1 VIRSAISR
9 WRVGLIDTAAANR
22 LLTWRP
28 DHVMIDVARPAAD
41 DVLTRL
47 RTSGSFAFRSLT
59 PWAGAPATVP
69 PPAPYLLDT
78 QMEPDD
84 LEAALRVLMRRSNQE
99 AVERGVPVLYLSFG
113 TLTWADR
120 DGARYASPLMLVPV
134 RLVAT
139 EPEQPP
145 MLEPTDDDPVI
156 NPALSLELARD
167 RITLPRPADLA
178 HVALS
183 ELLDRVRAAIAGQD
197 GWLVSETAV
206 LSCFP
211 PMKEAM
217 YQDLL
222 DHEDLAAAHPAV
234 RALASGGR
242 AGDGPPPGEV
252 RGQLAGVSAAGEH
265 PPVILAADSAQRAC
279 VMAALA
285 GRSFTLD
292 GPPGTGK
299 SQTIANMIGALLHAG
314 KTVLVVSEKAAALDM
329 VAQRLTGAGLG
340 GYLLELHSDK
350 ATRKAVAASL
360 ASALDPVA
368 AMPAAVPPG
377 NTTVPSGDT
386 AATDTAPAPGDAVV
400 LSQDAG
406 AAGRQRAELRE
417 YAHAVNR
424 VRDPLGY
431 SLHDVLVMI
440 ASLRTVPA
448 SPATGPA
455 PARMTPEVLGE
466 IRRTAAALAA
476 VWRPAV
482 QGRSFPWRGVTEQ
495 GSMDGRLY
503 EAASALETLA
513 RVARVN
519 QVLAD
524 ATGLTRPSDAH
535 ALAQLLDHLLT
546 WPEGIPDEWLMV
558 DTLDVAEA
566 AVTQVTSAL
575 TAIAARD
582 TQASRAAG
590 VPWSA
595 IPQRTALPAD
605 GGAELAAL
613 KPACVDVG
621 SLGGGQ
627 IIRLAR
633 EFSATAE
640 ALERWLGTISGLA
653 ATLGLQRPITFS
665 NANDLLAIAG
675 LTGEPDRP
683 ERAWLSVAG
692 QRAASN
698 AAQALYDA
706 HRALAGAESAARSY
720 FTPDALGQD
729 VTGLAARFANDYQ
742 GLGKLSAAYRAD
754 KRIVAAITREGTAE
768 DTAQGQLGLAAA
780 WKTAADALA
789 AAESRHAALLGP
801 HYAGRA
807 TDFTRLDRA
816 LSNAAAAVRCAR
828 GHDLSRAADYISRDA
843 APRGALIGTVTEA
856 RQYLSA
862 WQAALAPPPA
872 IAPRPELQE
881 GTVWEAIVWLRAHL
895 APLHAASEF
904 TRALDEAAGRPL
916 TFGQARQLVALR
928 EAAED
933 ARAQL
938 AARDAIFRDV
948 CGQLY
953 AGAASDITALRDAL
967 EWARRLRTMITG
979 GPGPLTPADLDAV
992 ESAVPADRLAKA
1004 ADAWQEAC
1012 AALLAAFSPQRRPEL
1027 AAELDDY
1034 SAGYQL
1040 VEAMF
1045 NDPGGRDVW
1054 HAYQAARASLAGHGM
1069 DAAIDFCIAE
1079 RIEPA
1084 RVPQVIERA
1093 LLQEWADY
1101 QLRGD
1106 QALAPLRA
1114 AGHDAL
1120 VGRYQQLDRAVMAE
1134 AAEDVVRACHRRRPR
1149 DDTSEA
1155 AVIRMEAAKKTG
1167 HLPVR
1172 ELLDRARHLTQAVKP
1187 CVLTTPLAI
1196 SQYLPA
1202 GLTFDVVV
1210 FDEASRIS
1218 PADAING
1225 IYRANSVILAGDQR
1239 QLPPAGDCGSIASGD
1254 GEQWPA
1260 EFEGTSDLE
1269 SVLDIAKRSG
1279 VFADLTLRWHY
1290 RSQHKALIAF
1300 PNAAFY
1306 DDCLRPVPGG
1316 RPEASGGPEAGVELF
1331 YAEGTYRGPT
1341 ARGNPGEAARVAER
1355 VIHHYTTRPDLSLG
1369 VVTFS
1374 ETQAEA
1380 IETALGKARK
1390 LHPGLDRFFGADRL
1404 HGFFVKSAAAAQG
1417 DERDVLI
1424 LSVGYGPDEK
1434 GQVTKDFGALRGPAG
1449 WRLLNVAVT
1458 RARYRTE
1465 IVSSIRADD
1474 IPESVTGDG
1483 VQCLRHYLNY
1493 AAEAGLATTG
1503 PGEAPAHAGAR
1514 TGKKGAGTTGLLRHV
1529 MRADSG
1535 GGG

>member
-1 VIRSAISR
+1 MSTQIEWGAVRDDGAGPPSADREAVIRSAISR

-22 LLTWRP
+22 LLTLQP
-28 DHVMIDVARPAAD
+28 GSDAMIEIARPAAD

-47 RTSGSFAFRSLT
+47 KTGGSFAFRSLT
-59 PWAGAPATVP
+59 PWAGAPDTVP

-78 QMEPDD
+78 KMEPDD
-84 LEAALRVLMRRSNQE
+84 LEVALRVLMRRSNQE
-99 AVERGVPVLYLSFG
+99 AVERGAPVLYLSFG

-120 DGARYASPLMLVPV
+120 DRARYASPLMLVPV

-145 MLEPTDDDPVI
+145 MLEPTDDDPII
-156 NPALSLELARD
+156 NPALTLELARD
-167 RITLPRPADLA
+167 RIALPRPADLA
-178 HVALS
+178 QVALS
-183 ELLDRVRAAIAGQD
+183 GLLDRVRAAVAGKD
-197 GWLVSETAV
+197 GWLVSETTI

-222 DHEDLAAAHPAV
+222 EHEDLAAAHPAV
-234 RALASGGR
+234 RALAGSGR
-242 AGDGPPPGEV
+242 AGIEPPLGAV
-252 RGQLAGVSAAGEH
+252 MGQPAGAAGEG
-265 PPVILAADSAQRAC
+265 PPAILAADSAQRAC
-279 VMAALA
+279 IMAALA

-314 KTVLVVSEKAAALDM
+314 KTVLVVSEKAAALDV
-329 VAQRLTGAGLG
+329 VAERLTGAGLG

-350 ATRKAVAASL
+350 ATRVAVAASL
-360 ASALDPVA
+360 ASALDPVPV
-368 AMPAAVPPG
+368 MPAAVPPG
-377 NTTVPSGDT
+377 HAGAPSGDT
-386 AATDTAPAPGDAVV
+386 GAPSGDAAVR
-400 LSQDAG
+400 SGDTG
-406 AAGRQRAELRE
+406 AARHWRAELRE

-431 SLHDVLVMI
+431 SLHDVLAMI
-440 ASLRTVPA
+440 ASLRAVPA
-448 SPATGPA
+448 ASAAGPA
-455 PARMTPEVLGE
+455 PVRLTAQVLGE
-466 IRRTAAALAA
+466 IRRAAAALAA
-476 VWRPAV
+476 AWQPAA
-482 QGRSFPWRGVTEQ
+482 QGRSFPWRGVTER
-495 GSMDGRLY
+495 GPMDGRLY

-513 RVARVN
+513 RVARSN

-546 WPEGIPDEWLMV
+546 WPEGIPDEWLTV

-566 AVTQVTSAL
+566 AVSQITSSL
-575 TAIAARD
+575 TAIAARE
-582 TQASRAAG
+582 TQAARAAG

-595 IPQRTALPAD
+595 IPQRAALPAAN
-605 GGAELAAL
+605 GAALAAL
-613 KPACVDVG
+613 KPACVDVS
-621 SLGGGQ
+621 SLRAGQ

-633 EFSATAE
+633 EFSATADL
-640 ALERWLGTISGLA
+640 LERWLATISGLA
-653 ATLGLQRPITFS
+653 AKLGLPPPVTFAS
-665 NANDLLAIAG
+665 ANDLLTVAR
-675 LTGEPDRP
+675 LTGEIDRP
-683 ERAWLSVAG
+683 ERVWLSVAG
-692 QRAASN
+692 QRTASI

-706 HRALAGAESAARSY
+706 HRALAEAEAAARGY
-720 FTPDALGQD
+720 FTPDALRQD
-729 VTGLAARFANDYQ
+729 ATGLATRFANDYQ
-742 GLGKLSAAYRAD
+742 GLGRLSAAYRAD
-754 KRIVAAITREGTAE
+754 KRIVAAFTREGMAEETAL
-768 DTAQGQLGLAAA
+768 GHLGLAAA
-780 WKTAADALA
+780 WKNAAEAVA
-789 AAESRHAALLGP
+789 VAESRHAALLGP

-816 LSNAAAAVRCAR
+816 LTNAATAVRCAR
-828 GHDLSRAADYISRDA
+828 GQDLSRAADYISRDA
-843 APRGALIGTVTEA
+843 APNGAVNGTVAEA

-862 WQAALAPPPA
+862 WQTALAPPPA
-872 IAPRPELQE
+872 IAPRPELQD
-881 GTVWEAIVWLRAHL
+881 GTIWEAIGWLRAHL
-895 APLHAASEF
+895 EPLHAASEF
-904 TRALDEAAGRPL
+904 TRALDEVAGRPL

-928 EAAED
+928 EATED

-938 AARDAIFRDV
+938 AARDAIFQDV

-953 AGAASDITALRDAL
+953 AGAATDVTALRDAL
-967 EWARRLRTMITG
+967 EWARRLRAMITG
-979 GPGPLTPADLDAV
+979 GSGPLTPAHLDAV

-1027 AAELDDY
+1027 GAELDDY

-1040 VEAMF
+1040 LEAMF

-1054 HAYQAARASLAGHGM
+1054 HAFHAARASLAGHGM
-1069 DAAIDFCIAE
+1069 AAAVDFCIAE

-1084 RVPQVIERA
+1084 QVPQVIERA
-1093 LLQEWADY
+1093 LLEEWADY

-1106 QALAPLRA
+1106 PALAPLRA
-1114 AGHDAL
+1114 AGPDAL
-1120 VGRYQQLDRAVMAE
+1120 VDRYQELDRALTAA
-1134 AAEDVVRACHRRRPR
+1134 AAEDVIGACNRRRPGN
-1149 DDTSEA
+1149 DTSESA
-1155 AVIRMEAAKKTG
+1155 IIRMEAAKKAG
-1167 HLPVR
+1167 HMPVR
-1172 ELLDRARHLTQAVKP
+1172 ELLDQARHLTQAVKP
-1187 CVLTTPLAI
+1187 CILTTPLAV

-1202 GLTFDVVV
+1202 GLNFDVVV

-1225 IYRANSVILAGDQR
+1225 IYRANSVILAGDLR
-1239 QLPPAGDCGSIASGD
+1239 QLPPAGACSGIASGD
-1254 GEQWPA
+1254 GEQWSA

-1279 VFADLTLRWHY
+1279 AFGDLTLRWHY

-1306 DDCLRPVPGG
+1306 GGCLRPLPGVG
-1316 RPEASGGPEAGVELF
+1316 TKAGGGPDAGIELF
-1331 YAEGTYRGPT
+1331 YAEGAYRGPA
-1341 ARGNPGEAARVAER
+1341 ARDNPGEAARVAQR
-1355 VIHHYTTRPDLSLG
+1355 VIYHYTTRPDLSLG

-1374 ETQAEA
+1374 EAQAEA
-1380 IETALGKARK
+1380 IERALGKARK
-1390 LHPGLDRFFGADRL
+1390 LHPGLDRFFGTDRL
-1404 HGFFVKSAAAAQG
+1404 RGFFVKSAVAAQG

-1434 GQVTKDFGALRGPAG
+1434 GQITKDFGPLRGPPG

-1458 RARYRTE
+1458 RARYRAE

-1483 VQCLRHYLNY
+1483 VQHLRRYLGY
-1493 AAEAGLATTG
+1493 AAEAC
-1503 PGEAPAHAGAR
+1503 PAAITAR
-1514 TGKKGAGTTGLLRHV
+1514 VT
-1529 MRADSG
+1529 
-1535 GGG
+1535 

>member
-1 VIRSAISR
+1 
-9 WRVGLIDTAAANR
+9 
-22 LLTWRP
+22 
-28 DHVMIDVARPAAD
+28 MIEVARPAPD
-41 DVLTRL
+41 DVLSRL
-47 RTSGSFAFRSLT
+47 RAGGSFAFRSLT

-78 QMEPDD
+78 KMAPDD
-84 LEAALRVLMRRSNQE
+84 LEAALRVLRRRSSQE
-99 AVERGVPVLYLSFG
+99 AAERGTPVLYLSFG
-113 TLTWADR
+113 TLTWADQ
-120 DGARYASPLMLVPV
+120 DGARHASPVMLVPV

-156 NPALSLELARD
+156 NPALRLELARD
-167 RITLPRPADLA
+167 RITLPRSADLA

-183 ELLDRVRAAIAGQD
+183 GLLGRVRAAAAGKD

-222 DHEDLAAAHPAV
+222 EHEDLAAAHPAV
-234 RALASGGR
+234 RALAGDGR
-242 AGDGPPPGEV
+242 AGDDPSLGAV
-252 RGQLAGVSAAGEH
+252 TGQLAGVGAAGEN

-279 VMAALA
+279 IMAALA

-314 KTVLVVSEKAAALDM
+314 KTVLVVSEKAAALDV
-329 VAQRLTGAGLG
+329 VAERLAAAGLG
-340 GYLLELHSDK
+340 GHLLELHSDK

-360 ASALDPVA
+360 ASALDPAPATPA
-368 AMPAAVPPG
+368 ADVAVPPG
-377 NTTVPSGDT
+377 DTTVPSG
-386 AATDTAPAPGDAVV
+386 G
-400 LSQDAG
+400 AG
-406 AAGRQRAELRE
+406 ADHQRAELRD
-417 YAHAVNR
+417 YSHAVNR
-424 VRDPLGY
+424 VRDPLGH
-431 SLHDVLVMI
+431 SLHDVLAMI
-440 ASLRTVPA
+440 ASLRAVPA
-448 SPATGPA
+448 APAAGPA
-455 PARMTPEVLGE
+455 PVRVTAEVLAE

-476 VWRPAV
+476 AWRPVAE
-482 QGRSFPWRGVTEQ
+482 GPSFPWRGVTER
-495 GSMDGRLY
+495 GAMDGRLY
-503 EAASALETLA
+503 EAASALETLGRA
-513 RVARVN
+513 AQGN

-524 ATGLTRPSDAH
+524 TTGLARPSDAH
-535 ALAQLLDHLLT
+535 ALARLLDHLLT
-546 WPEGIPDEWLMV
+546 WPEGMPDEWLTV
-558 DTLDVAEA
+558 DSLDVADA
-566 AVTQVTSAL
+566 AVSQVTSAL
-575 TAIAARD
+575 TAIAARE

-590 VPWSA
+590 VPWSS
-595 IPQRTALPAD
+595 IPQRTALPAAD
-605 GGAELAAL
+605 GTALAAL
-613 KPACVDVG
+613 KPACIDVS
-621 SLGGGQ
+621 SLGDGQ

-633 EFSATAE
+633 ELSATAE
-640 ALERWLGTISGLA
+640 ALERWLGAISRLA
-653 ATLGLQRPITFS
+653 ATLGLQRPVTFS
-665 NANDLLAIAG
+665 NANDLLTIAR
-675 LTGEPDRP
+675 LTGERDRP

-706 HRALAGAESAARSY
+706 HRALAETEAAARSC
-720 FTPDALGQD
+720 FTPDALRQD
-729 VTGLAARFANDYQ
+729 VTGLATRFASDYQ

-754 KRIVAAITREGTAE
+754 KRVVAAFTREGTAE
-768 DTAQGQLGLAAA
+768 ETAQRQLGLAAA
-780 WKTAADALA
+780 WKNATEALA

-807 TDFTRLDRA
+807 TDFTRLDRE
-816 LSNAAAAVRCAR
+816 LTNAATAVRCAR
-828 GHDLSRAADYISRDA
+828 GQDLSRAAEYISRDA
-843 APRGALIGTVTEA
+843 APHGAVSGAVTEA

-872 IAPRPELQE
+872 IAPRPELQD
-881 GTVWEAIVWLRAHL
+881 GAILEAIGWLRAHVG
-895 APLHAASEF
+895 PLQAASEF
-904 TRALDEAAGRPL
+904 THALGEASGRPL
-916 TFGQARQLVALR
+916 TFGQARQLIALR
-928 EAAED
+928 DAAET
-933 ARAQL
+933 ARAEL

-953 AGAASDITALRDAL
+953 AGAATDVTALRDAL
-967 EWARRLRTMITG
+967 EWARRLRAMITG
-979 GPGPLTPADLDAV
+979 GSGPLSPAELDAV

-1027 AAELDDY
+1027 GAELDDY

-1040 VEAMF
+1040 LEAMF

-1054 HAYQAARASLAGHGM
+1054 HAYQAARACLADHGM
-1069 DAAIDFCIAE
+1069 ATAIDFCIAE

-1093 LLQEWADY
+1093 LLQEWADC
-1101 QLRGD
+1101 QLRD
-1106 QALAPLRA
+1106 DPALAPLRA
-1114 AGHDAL
+1114 AGDDAL
-1120 VGRYQQLDRAVMAE
+1120 VDRYQQLDRALMAA
-1134 AAEDVVRACHRRRPR
+1134 AAEDVIGACDRRRPR
-1149 DDTSEA
+1149 NDTGESA
-1155 AVIRMEAAKKTG
+1155 IIRIEAAKKSG
-1167 HLPVR
+1167 HMPAC
-1172 ELLDRARHLTQAVKP
+1172 ELLDQARRLIPVVKP
-1187 CVLTTPLAI
+1187 CILATPLAI

-1202 GLTFDVVV
+1202 GLNFDVVV

-1218 PADAING
+1218 TADAING

-1239 QLPPAGDCGSIASGD
+1239 QLPPAGDCSAIASGD

-1260 EFEGTSDLE
+1260 EFEGNSDLE

-1279 VFADLTLRWHY
+1279 VFGDLTLPWHY

-1300 PNAAFY
+1300 SNAAFY
-1306 DDCLRPVPGG
+1306 DERLRPVPGG
-1316 RPEASGGPEAGVELF
+1316 GPEASGGPEAGIELF

-1341 ARGNPGEAARVAER
+1341 ARDNLSEAARVAQR
-1355 VIHHYTTRPDLSLG
+1355 VIYHYTTRPDLSLG

-1374 ETQAEA
+1374 EAQAGA

-1404 HGFFVKSAAAAQG
+1404 RGFFVKSAVTAQG

-1424 LSVGYGPDEK
+1424 LSVGFGPEEK
-1434 GQVTKDFGALRGPAG
+1434 GQVTKDFGPLRGPAG

-1458 RARYRTE
+1458 RARHRAE
-1465 IVSSIRADD
+1465 IVSSIRADE
-1474 IPESVTGDG
+1474 IPESVTGEG

-1493 AAEAGLATTG
+1493 AAGVGLVTTERAT
-1503 PGEAPAHAGAR
+1503 
-1514 TGKKGAGTTGLLRHV
+1514 
-1529 MRADSG
+1529 
-1535 GGG
+1535 

>member
-1 VIRSAISR
+1 M
-9 WRVGLIDTAAANR
+9 D
-22 LLTWRP
+22 
-28 DHVMIDVARPAAD
+28 
-41 DVLTRL
+41 
-47 RTSGSFAFRSLT
+47 
-59 PWAGAPATVP
+59 
-69 PPAPYLLDT
+69 
-78 QMEPDD
+78 PDD
-84 LEAALRVLMRRSNQE
+84 LEAALRVLLRRSNQE
-99 AVERGVPVLYLSFG
+99 AAERGVPVLYLWFG
-113 TLTWADR
+113 TLTWSDR

-145 MLEPTDDDPVI
+145 MLEPTDDDPMI

-178 HVALS
+178 QVTLS
-183 ELLDRVRAAIAGQD
+183 GLLDRIRAAVAGKA

-222 DHEDLAAAHPAV
+222 EHEDLAAAHPAV
-234 RALASGGR
+234 RALAGAGPTGGEPSG
-242 AGDGPPPGEV
+242 AVMGE
-252 RGQLAGVSAAGEH
+252 LAGVGAAGED

-279 VMAALA
+279 IMAALA
-285 GRSFTLD
+285 GHSFTLD

-314 KTVLVVSEKAAALDM
+314 KTALVVSEKAAALDV
-329 VAQRLTGAGLG
+329 VAERLTGAGLG
-340 GYLLELHSDK
+340 GYLLELHSDQ

-360 ASALDPVA
+360 AG
-368 AMPAAVPPG
+368 AMDTLPARPAAAPSEDTAAPSED
-377 NTTVPSGDT
+377 TAAPSEDTAAPSEDTAAPSGDT
-386 AATDTAPAPGDAVV
+386 AAPSGDTAVPPGDTA
-400 LSQDAG
+400 SGGPG

-417 YAHAVNR
+417 YDHAVNR

-431 SLHDVLVMI
+431 SLHDVLAMI
-440 ASLRTVPA
+440 ASLRTIPA
-448 SPATGPA
+448 APATGPA
-455 PARMTPEVLGE
+455 PGRMTAEVLGE

-476 VWRPAV
+476 AWRPAAE
-482 QGRSFPWRGVTEQ
+482 GRSFPWRGVTER

-513 RVARVN
+513 RVAQAN

-524 ATGLTRPSDAH
+524 ATGLTRPSDAP

-546 WPEGIPDEWLMV
+546 WPEGIPDEWLTV

-566 AVTQVTSAL
+566 AVNQVTSAL
-575 TAIAARD
+575 TAIAARQ

-595 IPQRTALPAD
+595 IPHRTALPAAD
-605 GGAELAAL
+605 GAALAAL
-613 KPACVDVG
+613 KPACADVSG
-621 SLGGGQ
+621 LGAGQ
-627 IIRLAR
+627 IVRLAR
-633 EFSATAE
+633 DFSAA
-640 ALERWLGTISGLA
+640 ADLLERWLSTISGLA
-653 ATLGLQRPITFS
+653 ATLGLRRPVTFS
-665 NANDLLAIAG
+665 NASELLTIAR
-675 LTGEPDRP
+675 LTGEADRP

-692 QRAASN
+692 QRAAST

-706 HRALAGAESAARSY
+706 HRALAEAETAARSY
-720 FTPDALGQD
+720 FTPDALRQD
-729 VTGLAARFANDYQ
+729 VAGLAARFANDYQ

-754 KRIVAAITREGTAE
+754 KRIVAAFTREGTAE
-768 DTAQGQLGLAAA
+768 ETAQGHLGLAAA
-780 WKTAADALA
+780 WKNAAEALA
-789 AAESRHAALLGP
+789 AAESKHAALLGP

-807 TDFTRLDRA
+807 TDFNWLDRA
-816 LSNAAAAVRCAR
+816 LTNAATAVRCAR
-828 GHDLSRAADYISRDA
+828 GQDLSRAADFISGDA
-843 APRGALIGTVTEA
+843 APNGSVSGTAAEA

-872 IAPRPELQE
+872 IAPRPELQD
-881 GTVWEAIVWLRAHL
+881 GTIWEAIVWLRAHL
-895 APLHAASEF
+895 EPLHAASEF
-904 TRALDEAAGRPL
+904 TRALDEVAGRLL

-928 EAAED
+928 EAAEA

-938 AARDAIFRDV
+938 AARDAIFQDV

-953 AGAASDITALRDAL
+953 AGAATDVTALRDAL

-979 GPGPLTPADLDAV
+979 GSGPLPPADLDAV

-1012 AALLAAFSPQRRPEL
+1012 AALLAAFSPERRPEL
-1027 AAELDDY
+1027 GAELDDY

-1040 VEAMF
+1040 LEAMF

-1069 DAAIDFCIAE
+1069 AAAVDFCIAE

-1093 LLQEWADY
+1093 LLQDWADY
-1101 QLRGD
+1101 QLRSD

-1114 AGHDAL
+1114 AGPDAL
-1120 VGRYQQLDRAVMAE
+1120 VDTYQQLDRALMAAAAEDIIGACNRRRQRNDTSESAIIAAE
-1134 AAEDVVRACHRRRPR
+1134 AARKDGQ
-1149 DDTSEA
+1149 
-1155 AVIRMEAAKKTG
+1155 I
-1167 HLPVR
+1167 PVR
-1172 ELLDRARHLTQAVKP
+1172 ELLDQAGHLIQVVKP
-1187 CVLTTPLAI
+1187 CILATPLAI

-1202 GLTFDVVV
+1202 GLNFDVVV

-1225 IYRANSVILAGDQR
+1225 IFRGKSVIVAGDQR
-1239 QLPPAGDCGSIASGD
+1239 QLPPAGGYSSITSGD

-1260 EFEGTSDLE
+1260 ELDETSDLE

-1279 VFADLTLRWHY
+1279 AFGDIPLRWHY

-1306 DDCLRPVPGG
+1306 RGCLRPVPRGGTESSGG
-1316 RPEASGGPEAGVELF
+1316 REAGIEVF

-1341 ARGNPGEAARVAER
+1341 ARDNPSEATRVAQR
-1355 VIHHYTTRPDLSLG
+1355 VIHHYTARPDLSLG

-1374 ETQAEA
+1374 EAQAEA

-1404 HGFFVKSAAAAQG
+1404 RGFFVKSAAAAQG

-1434 GQVTKDFGALRGPAG
+1434 GQVTNDFGPLRGPAG
-1449 WRLLNVAVT
+1449 WRLINVAVT
-1458 RARYRTE
+1458 RARYRAE
-1465 IVSSIRADD
+1465 IISSIRAGD

-1483 VQCLRHYLNY
+1483 VQHLRRYLGY
-1493 AAEAGLATTG
+1493 AAEASPAT
-1503 PGEAPAHAGAR
+1503 AFAR
-1514 TGKKGAGTTGLLRHV
+1514 TK
-1529 MRADSG
+1529 
-1535 GGG
+1535 